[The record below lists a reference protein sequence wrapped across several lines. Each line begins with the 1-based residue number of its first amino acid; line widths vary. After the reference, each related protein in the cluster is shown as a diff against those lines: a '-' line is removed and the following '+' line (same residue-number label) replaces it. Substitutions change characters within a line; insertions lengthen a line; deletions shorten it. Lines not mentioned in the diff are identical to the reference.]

1 MKFTDLL
8 HVASSALS
16 AQGTR
21 LRVSAENLANA
32 GTVNSPGEEAFKRKI
47 VVLEAISGRDKGP
60 AMVRVGEI
68 SESYE
73 EGTLKYEPAHPKAN
87 EQGYVLYPSVSP
99 IIEMADLRDAEKSY
113 RANLQVIEGAKR
125 LVRSALQIIR

>member
-32 GTVNSPGEEAFKRKI
+32 GTVNAPGEEAFKRKI
-47 VVLEAISGRDKGP
+47 VILEAVSGRDKG
-60 AMVRVGEI
+60 
-68 SESYE
+68 
-73 EGTLKYEPAHPKAN
+73 
-87 EQGYVLYPSVSP
+87 
-99 IIEMADLRDAEKSY
+99 
-113 RANLQVIEGAKR
+113 
-125 LVRSALQIIR
+125 

>member
-1 MKFTDLL
+1 VKFTDLL

-16 AQGTR
+16 AQSTR

-32 GTVNSPGEEAFKRKI
+32 STVNAPGEEAFKRKI
-47 VVLEAISGRDKGP
+47 VILEAVAGRNQGP
-60 AMVRVGEI
+60 MMVRV
-68 SESYE
+68 SEVSEGDE

>member
-32 GTVNSPGEEAFKRKI
+32 GTVNAPGEEAFKRKI
-47 VVLEAISGRDKGP
+47 VVLEAVSGRNKGP

-68 SESYE
+68 AESEE
-73 EGTLKYEPAHPKAN
+73 EGALKYEPAHPKAN
-87 EQGYVLYPSVSP
+87 DQGYVLYPSISP
-99 IIEMADLRDAEKSY
+99 VIEMADLRDAEKSY